1 MSPNRHPRASEDPSA
16 ADLRWNDVAFA
27 DYHLDAHRTADHTSL
42 MQPTTPLPNFASDN
56 WAAAHPEVMDAVVRA
71 NNGPVPSYGGDP
83 YTHEAEALIKQH
95 FGAAAQPFFVFTGT
109 GANVLSLESCIRPC
123 DAIIC
128 SETAHIH
135 TSEWGAV
142 ERMTGSRIL
151 PISAPDGKIT
161 AGAVADMIPIQDGH
175 ARARPGVVSLTQATE
190 YGTVYTPDEVRSI
203 SHVARERGL
212 YVHMD
217 GARLANA
224 AASLGLSLREVSTD
238 CGVDVLSFGGTK
250 NGAFCAE
257 AIVFMNEH
265 LARDFVL
272 RRKQAMQLASKL
284 RYMAVQFT
292 ALLTNELWLRN
303 ARHANAM
310 AQRLSEGLSAIAG
323 VSVTQKVEANEVF
336 VAVPERAIRKLNDV
350 ASLHVW
356 NETTSELRLVC
367 SFQTTGSEVDGFVAQ
382 AREIVAG

>member
-1 MSPNRHPRASEDPSA
+1 M
-16 ADLRWNDVAFA
+16 FA
-27 DYHLDAHRTADHTSL
+27 DRYLDARTTATHTSP
-42 MQPTTPLPNFASDN
+42 MQPTNPLPNFASDN
-56 WAAAHPEVMDAVVRA
+56 WAPAHPDVMDAVVRA
-71 NNGPVPSYGGDP
+71 NSGPVPSYGGDP
-83 YTHEAEALIKQH
+83 YTQEAEALIKQH
-95 FGAAAQPFFVFTGT
+95 FGATAQPFFVFTGT
-109 GANVLSLESCIRPC
+109 GANVLSLESCVRPY

-128 SETAHIH
+128 SDTAHIY

-142 ERMTGSRIL
+142 ERMTGSKIL
-151 PISAPDGKIT
+151 AIDAPDGKID
-161 AGAVADMIPIQDGH
+161 ASAVADMIPHQDGH

-190 YGTVYTPDEVRSI
+190 YGTVYTPDEVRAI
-203 SHVARERGL
+203 SHVASERGL

-224 AASLGLSLREVSTD
+224 AASLGVSLRAASTD

-284 RYMAVQFT
+284 RYMSVQFT
-292 ALLTNELWLRN
+292 ALLTNDLWLSN

-310 AQRLSEGLSAIAG
+310 ARRLSDGLAAIPG
-323 VSVTQKVEANEVF
+323 ITVTQKVEANEIF
-336 VAVPERAIRKLNDV
+336 VAVPERAIRQLNEA

-367 SFQTTGSEVDGFVAQ
+367 SFQTTESEVDGFVAR
-382 AREIVAG
+382 ARAIVAS

>member
-1 MSPNRHPRASEDPSA
+1 
-16 ADLRWNDVAFA
+16 
-27 DYHLDAHRTADHTSL
+27 
-42 MQPTTPLPNFASDN
+42 
-56 WAAAHPEVMDAVVRA
+56 MDAVLRA
-71 NNGPVPSYGGDP
+71 NRDPVPSYGADR
-83 YTHEAEALIKQH
+83 YTQEAESLIRQH
-95 FGAAAQPFFVFTGT
+95 FGSTAQPYFVFTGT
-109 GANVLSLESCIRPC
+109 GANVLSLESCVRPYE
-123 DAIIC
+123 AIVC
-128 SETAHIH
+128 SETAHIY

-142 ERMTGSRIL
+142 ERMTGSKVLAVR
-151 PISAPDGKIT
+151 APDGKLS
-161 AGAVADMIPIQDGH
+161 AGAVAEMLPDQDGH

-190 YGTVYTPDEVRSI
+190 YGTVYTPAEVSAI
-203 SHVARERGL
+203 SRIAHERGV

-224 AASLGLSLREVSTD
+224 AASLGLALREVSTD

-284 RYMAVQFT
+284 RYMSVQFT

-310 AQRLSEGLSAIAG
+310 ATRLGDGLGAIPG
-323 VSVTQKVEANEVF
+323 ITVTQTVQANEVF
-336 VAVPERAIRKLNDV
+336 VVVPPAAIRQLDAA

-356 NETTSELRLVC
+356 NEATSELRLVC
-367 SFQTTGSEVDGFVAQ
+367 SFQTSQEEVDDFVAL
-382 AREIVAG
+382 ARKLASA

>member
-1 MSPNRHPRASEDPSA
+1 
-16 ADLRWNDVAFA
+16 
-27 DYHLDAHRTADHTSL
+27 
-42 MQPTTPLPNFASDN
+42 
-56 WAAAHPEVMDAVVRA
+56 MDAVVRA
-71 NNGPVPSYGGDP
+71 NSGALPAYGGDP
-83 YTHEAEALIKQH
+83 YTHEAEALIKRH
-95 FGAAAQPFFVFTGT
+95 FGPTAQPFFVFTGT
-109 GANVLSLESCIRPC
+109 GANVLSLESCIRPY

-128 SETAHIH
+128 SDTAHIY

-151 PISAPDGKIT
+151 AIPAPDGKISSS
-161 AGAVADMIPIQDGH
+161 AVADMIPVQDGH
-175 ARARPGVVSLTQATE
+175 AQTRPGVISLTQATE
-190 YGTVYTPDEVRSI
+190 YGTVYTPDEINAI
-203 SHVARERGL
+203 SHIAHERGL

-224 AASLGLSLREVSTD
+224 AASLGFSLSNVSTD

-272 RRKQAMQLASKL
+272 RRKQGMQLSSKL
-284 RYMAVQFT
+284 RYMSVQFT
-292 ALLTNELWLRN
+292 ALLTNDLWLRN

-310 AQRLSEGLSAIAG
+310 AKRLSDGLDAIAG
-323 VSVTQKVEANEVF
+323 VAVTQAVQANEVF
-336 VAVPERAIRKLNDV
+336 VTVPANAIGELNAV

-356 NETTSELRLVC
+356 NDANNELRLVC
-367 SFQTTGSEVDGFVAQ
+367 SFQTTEAEVDGFLTA
-382 AREIVAG
+382 AAAIVARILATGR

>member
-1 MSPNRHPRASEDPSA
+1 MS
-16 ADLRWNDVAFA
+16 
-27 DYHLDAHRTADHTSL
+27 
-42 MQPTTPLPNFASDN
+42 PTTPPTTPRPNFASDN
-56 WAAAHPEVMDAVVRA
+56 WAPAHPEVMDAVVRA
-71 NNGPVPSYGGDP
+71 NSGPVPAYGGDP

-95 FGAAAQPFFVFTGT
+95 FGATAQPFFVFTGT

-128 SETAHIH
+128 SDTAHIY

-151 PISAPDGKIT
+151 AIPAPNGKISAT
-161 AGAVADMIPIQDGH
+161 AVAEMIPVQDGH
-175 ARARPGVVSLTQATE
+175 AQARPGVVSLTQATE
-190 YGTVYTPDEVRSI
+190 YGTIYTPDEINAI
-203 SHVARERGL
+203 SHIAHERGL

-224 AASLGLSLREVSTD
+224 AAALGLSLSNVSTD

-284 RYMAVQFT
+284 RYMSVQFT

-310 AQRLSEGLSAIAG
+310 AKRLSDGLAAIPGATI
-323 VSVTQKVEANEVF
+323 TQLVQANEVF
-336 VAVPERAIRKLNDV
+336 VAVPASAIRELDEV

-356 NETTSELRLVC
+356 NDANSELRLVC
-367 SFQTTGSEVDGFVAQ
+367 SFQTTQAEVDHFVSQ
-382 AREIVAG
+382 AARIVAASR

>member
-1 MSPNRHPRASEDPSA
+1 
-16 ADLRWNDVAFA
+16 
-27 DYHLDAHRTADHTSL
+27 
-42 MQPTTPLPNFASDN
+42 MQQTRQLPNFASDN
-56 WAAAHPEVMDAVVRA
+56 WAPAHPEVMDAVLRA
-71 NNGPVPSYGGDP
+71 NNGAVQSYGGDP
-83 YTHEAEALIKQH
+83 FTEEAEALIKEN

-109 GANVLSLESCIRPC
+109 GANVLSLESCIRPY

-128 SETAHIH
+128 SETAHIE

-142 ERMTGSRIL
+142 QRMTGSRIL
-151 PISAPDGKIT
+151 TVDAPDGKMT
-161 AGAVADMIPIQDGH
+161 AATVADRIPLQDGH

-190 YGTVYTPDEVRSI
+190 YGTVYTPDEIRAI
-203 SHVARERGL
+203 CQVAREQGL

-224 AASLGLSLREVSTD
+224 AASLGLSLREVSTS

-265 LARDFVL
+265 LARDFAL

-284 RYMAVQFT
+284 RFMSVQFT
-292 ALLTNELWLRN
+292 ALLTNNLWLRN

-310 AQRLSEGLSAIAG
+310 AQRLSEGLASIPG
-323 VSVTQKVEANEVF
+323 FTITQKVQANEVF
-336 VAVPERAIRKLNDV
+336 AAIPKNAIKPLGEA

-356 NETTSELRLVC
+356 NEELSEIRLVC
-367 SFQTTGSEVDGFVAQ
+367 SFQTTEEEVDGFLSQAKKIVVA
-382 AREIVAG
+382 

>member
-1 MSPNRHPRASEDPSA
+1 MEGNWYT
-16 ADLRWNDVAFA
+16 DLMISVNLLRIPE
-27 DYHLDAHRTADHTSL
+27 LDGCVRSVHTSF
-42 MQPTTPLPNFASDN
+42 MQETKPLPNFASDN
-56 WAAAHPEVMDAVVRA
+56 WAPAHPEVMDAVVRA

-83 YTHEAEALIKQH
+83 YTLEAEALIKAH
-95 FGAAAQPFFVFTGT
+95 FGSAAHPFFVFTGT
-109 GANVLSLESCIRPC
+109 GANVLSLESCVRPYE
-123 DAIIC
+123 AILC
-128 SETAHIH
+128 SDVAHIQ

-142 ERMTGSRIL
+142 ERMMGSKIL
-151 PISAPDGKIT
+151 ALHTSDGKLT
-161 AGAVADMIPIQDGH
+161 ASSVAGMTPIQDGH

-190 YGTVYTPDEVRSI
+190 YGTVYTPDEVRAI
-203 SHVARERGL
+203 SHIARERGL

-257 AIVFMNEH
+257 AIVFMNDH

-284 RYMAVQFT
+284 RYMSVQFT
-292 ALLTNELWLRN
+292 ALLTNDLWLRN
-303 ARHANAM
+303 ARHANSM
-310 AQRLSEGLSAIAG
+310 ARRLGDGLAAIPG
-323 VSVTQKVEANEVF
+323 VTVTQKVEVNEVF
-336 VAVPERAIRKLNDV
+336 VAVPERAIRELNEA

-356 NETTSELRLVC
+356 NEATSELRLVC
-367 SFQTTGSEVDGFVAQ
+367 SFQTSADEVDGFVA
-382 AREIVAG
+382 RAGKVVGV

>member
-1 MSPNRHPRASEDPSA
+1 MSPINP
-16 ADLRWNDVAFA
+16 
-27 DYHLDAHRTADHTSL
+27 
-42 MQPTTPLPNFASDN
+42 PTTPPTSPLPNFASDN
-56 WAAAHPEVMDAVVRA
+56 WAPAHPEVMDAVVRA

-83 YTHEAEALIKQH
+83 YTHEAEALIRQH
-95 FGAAAQPFFVFTGT
+95 FGATAQPFFVFTGT

-128 SETAHIH
+128 SDTAHIY

-151 PISAPDGKIT
+151 AIPAPDGKIS
-161 AGAVADMIPIQDGH
+161 ASAVADLIPVQDGH
-175 ARARPGVVSLTQATE
+175 AHARPGVVSLTQATE
-190 YGTVYTPDEVRSI
+190 YGTVYTPDEINAI
-203 SHVARERGL
+203 SHIAHERGL

-224 AASLGLSLREVSTD
+224 AASLGLSLSNVSTD
-238 CGVDVLSFGGTK
+238 CGVDVLSFGCTK

-265 LARDFVL
+265 LERDFVL

-284 RYMAVQFT
+284 RYMSVQFT
-292 ALLTNELWLRN
+292 ALLANELWLRN
-303 ARHANAM
+303 ASHANTM
-310 AQRLSEGLSAIAG
+310 AKRLADGLAAIPG
-323 VSVTQKVEANEVF
+323 TKVTQAVQANEVF
-336 VAVPERAIRKLNDV
+336 VTVPASAIRELNEA

-356 NETTSELRLVC
+356 NDANAELRLVC
-367 SFQTTGSEVDGFVAQ
+367 SFQTTEAEIDSFLVQ
-382 AREIVAG
+382 ADRIAAACR